1 MPTSKDDAFGRPTV
15 STCFKPLSLH
25 REKFS
30 PSLEAS
36 LYFGRPVVP
45 SEHFMALVDVKVG
58 KVGPQMIEQMIGKI
72 ED

>member
-1 MPTSKDDAFGRPTV
+1 MFQTFESPS
-15 STCFKPLSLH
+15 
-25 REKFS
+25 REFS

-45 SEHFMALVDVKVG
+45 SEHLMALVDVKVG